1 MSYADEAF
9 FKWGRIDGL
18 IHMHALRG
26 DPDGVIYDDD
36 AVCVE
41 CHQGKYSMTI
51 KKTLEV
57 CEPRY
62 CCEVKGFTG

>member
-9 FKWGRIDGL
+9 FKWGRIDSL

-41 CHQGKYSMTI
+41 CRQGKYSMTI

-57 CEPRY
+57 WEPRY
-62 CCEVKGFTG
+62 YMSLTNLTQ